1 MRTLHISKYMT
12 VESVLHAAELRLRGN
27 FESHPYPPFRD
38 SDFIPRGGGEKA
50 QAFRCAF
57 SPRHQVKDRFTN
69 RPRERAASPS
79 QNIASSSSDYAIS
92 YIDIGVHT
100 FSKGS

>member
-1 MRTLHISKYMT
+1 MIDDVS
-12 VESVLHAAELRLRGN
+12 S
-27 FESHPYPPFRD
+27 F
-38 SDFIPRGGGEKA
+38 GGGVK
-50 QAFRCAF
+50 
-57 SPRHQVKDRFTN
+57 RHRHSDAPSLHVIKSKTVFTN

-92 YIDIGVHT
+92 YIDIGVRT